1 MIGAYNISEEF
12 ITWLEETFPN
22 RLPTDRVIS
31 VEDLRFLQGQQ
42 NIIDIIK
49 ATYKESI
56 DDVYDATS

>member
-22 RLPTDRVIS
+22 KLPTDRVIS
-31 VEDLRFLQGQQ
+31 VEEIRFLQGQQ
-42 NIIDIIK
+42 NIIEIIK

-56 DDVYDATS
+56 EDVYNS